1 MQPLT
6 ASRNHRA
13 EPALRRSPAPL
24 RRDPAPSR
32 AAYRM
37 QRLWLTPLF
46 RALFRVGLPAFV
58 SVFAVGLFLS
68 DAARRDALVARFSDL
83 RQSVEDRPE
92 FRVTEIAFSGVN
104 DDVARALRMM
114 MPISFPVSSFDLDLE
129 AMRATLEGL
138 DAVARAD
145 LRVAPGGVL
154 NVTIEQRQPALVW
167 RGRAGLEVVDAEGHR
182 VAGISARDD
191 RADLPLIVGD
201 GAKTAAPE
209 ALALL
214 AAAAPVADRLRGLVR
229 IGERRWDVVLDRE
242 QRILLPETGAL
253 GALQRVVALHLAQ
266 DLLNRAIV
274 SVDMRTPNR
283 PTLRR
288 LPEPVVPDPLLVNA
302 GDPGAAAD
310 TPAGQTEPTPP
321 TAGDVP

>member
-6 ASRNHRA
+6 AQRHD
-13 EPALRRSPAPL
+13 PARRRGAAPL

-32 AAYRM
+32 TAYRL

-46 RALFRVGLPAFV
+46 RAVFRVGLPAFV

-83 RQSVEDRPE
+83 RQSVESRPE

-129 AMRATLEGL
+129 GMRATLEGL

-201 GAKTAAPE
+201 GAKAAAPE

-214 AAAAPVADRLRGLVR
+214 AAAAPVGERLRGLVR
-229 IGERRWDVVLDRE
+229 IGERRWDVVLDRG

-253 GALQRVVALHLAQ
+253 GALQRVVALHRAQ
-266 DLLNRAIV
+266 DLLNRAILT
-274 SVDMRTPNR
+274 VDMRTPNR

-288 LPEPVVPDPLLVNA
+288 MPDPVPVPMLVPVA
-302 GDPGAAAD
+302 ADDTAASGAPTQTAPGA
-310 TPAGQTEPTPP
+310 
-321 TAGDVP
+321 AGDVP